1 LPSAAKHLSAG
12 AACSVGLTLA
22 PGAPANQ
29 RTWFVSCPGPPGPT
43 NRNPMNPCDG
53 LPGRGCAK
61 TAAFV
66 DQRLP
71 PPLGSVVPSHT
82 SPQTPTA
89 RPQGTPLAPAKA
101 RCRPRKEASPG
112 SAGATSQRLER
123 SCEAGRSW
131 VGKDRHVPVLLGH
144 SKGIARQ
151 TPSFARSALMVPYSS
166 RMSTDDESGGCPR
179 SVPRIAQ
186 PCPASFAANSATRCS
201 STGRRLA
208 AQCPRGFCRG
218 PNLPAVNGEM
228 PAVALLCLCQPS
240 IGAAVLR
247 SGQACCR
254 CVVIARTEAGHQV
267 ALADVG
273 SLAEKGRGQWA
284 A

>member
-1 LPSAAKHLSAG
+1 LAALPRATPVRKH
-12 AACSVGLTLA
+12 
-22 PGAPANQ
+22 Q
-29 RTWFVSCPGPPGPT
+29 
-43 NRNPMNPCDG
+43 
-53 LPGRGCAK
+53 
-61 TAAFV
+61 
-66 DQRLP
+66 
-71 PPLGSVVPSHT
+71 PLGRKEPR
-82 SPQTPTA
+82 SPRR
-89 RPQGTPLAPAKA
+89 RPAADPAKKRRQAA
-101 RCRPRKEASPG
+101 RRRHP
-112 SAGATSQRLER
+112 QRLER
-123 SCEAGRSW
+123 SCEAGRGW

-144 SKGIARQ
+144 SKALARQ

-166 RMSTDDESGGCPR
+166 RMSTDDDSGGCPR

-186 PCPASFAANSATRCS
+186 PCLASCAANSATRCS
-201 STGRRLA
+201 STGCRLS
-208 AQCPRGFCRG
+208 AQCPSGFCRG

-240 IGAAVLR
+240 TGAIILR

-273 SLAEKGRGQWA
+273 SLAEKGRSQWA